1 MATIRPQI
9 AATPVPLRETAQQK
23 MARQQVIRSKQMFN
37 RPVKQLKSATPPL
50 GSPITPEIAARNK
63 ALQTPIWQNTAT
75 PTPGSLQALQTPLE
89 QAASAPQ
96 TASPVAVA
104 QVMPGQIKKGSTG
117 LPTGPSNNVQLEA
130 DARRNMAMAQ
140 KQAATPPQTGSPIP
154 PDTAMP
160 AVMAKGGMVKKPAAK
175 KMAKG
180 GVVIKANCGASVPPT
195 QKYKK

>member
-1 MATIRPQI
+1 MASIRPQI

-23 MARQQVIRSKQMFN
+23 MARQQIIRSKQMFN
-37 RPVKQLKSATPPL
+37 RPVKQLKSAIPPL
-50 GSPITPEIAARNK
+50 GSPVTPEIAARNK
-63 ALQTPIWQNTAT
+63 ALQTPIQQTTATLAPGMKSTAVTPQMSPEKISQMDAQMLGVQVKPAQTKPPKDYSGAPSAAQVEADSRRMMAMAEKQAQTAT
-75 PTPGSLQALQTPLE
+75 PSQA
-89 QAASAPQ
+89 
-96 TASPVAVA
+96 
-104 QVMPGQIKKGSTG
+104 
-117 LPTGPSNNVQLEA
+117 
-130 DARRNMAMAQ
+130 
-140 KQAATPPQTGSPIP
+140 P